1 MQPQAAPENS
11 VTIQWHPALLG
22 RLWELVSEQPNGD
35 QGPRECGGLLLGAVE
50 RDGNRVQITVRLYT
64 PISCSYQ
71 NGQLYH
77 LTRADKAILQQ
88 SIALY
93 ASPFWSCVGF
103 YRSHRR
109 PDLKPDEEDLQL
121 ARDHLKD
128 PPSIFLVLAANGS
141 QGSVFLFD
149 GLDFSKDPVL
159 PTADSQPVSPGASA
173 PNLQQKPSGRTNPR
187 PAIDVGEFVAE
198 GLALASRLQATVE
211 SASKRMSANLSAFI
225 GGLANIGPGKKSM
238 PGWLVAT
245 LIVAFVGL
253 FAVWNQREWPPPAS
267 NGATETPAALK
278 SSIGLATSVEL
289 DHLRVTWNPQ
299 APSVARASHG
309 TLLVNDGQV
318 HKTISLD
325 AKALAHGSF
334 VYYPTSDLA
343 IFEVRIGD
351 VTESLVTA
359 GLERLVAAQPVLPQG
374 TKEQER
380 APEHDQPT
388 QKNAGPTRGTTSNV
402 ALRNNRHPVEQKK
415 LSASRT
421 DSGSERI
428 RSKYEAPP
436 NVRRALPV
444 PQLLQPPD
452 SVIAVNPLPSIA
464 VQLPVTIPLPPP
476 APEQSRSES
485 AASGPREHVDFVAAQ
500 TIKHV
505 SPQASGNA
513 LRLLVTSVTIRV
525 QVHINSQ
532 GKVVRADSLSHG
544 GTLVEYLANLSINAA
559 REWLFAPARRE
570 GRAVDSD
577 TVLQFVFDNQGIQS
591 SL

>member
-1 MQPQAAPENS
+1 MQPEAAAENS
-11 VTIQWHPALLG
+11 ITIQWHPALLG

-35 QGPRECGGLLLGAVE
+35 EGPRECGGLLLGAVQ
-50 RDGNRVQITVRLYT
+50 RDGNRVRIIVRLYAQ
-64 PISCSYQ
+64 ISCSYQ
-71 NGQLYH
+71 KGQLYH
-77 LTRADKAILQQ
+77 LSVADKASLEQ

-93 ASPFWSCVGF
+93 ANPFWSCVGF
-103 YRSHRR
+103 YRSHCR

-121 ARDHLKD
+121 AREHLKD

-141 QGSVFLFD
+141 HGSVFLFD
-149 GLDFSKDPVL
+149 GVDFSKDPVL
-159 PTADSQPVSPGASA
+159 PTADSRPVSPGASA
-173 PNLQQKPSGRTNPR
+173 PNLPQKPSGRTNPR
-187 PAIDVGEFVAE
+187 PEIDVGEFVAK
-198 GLALASRLQATVE
+198 GSALASQLQAAMGA
-211 SASKRMSANLSAFI
+211 ASKRTSAKLSVFI
-225 GGLANIGPGKKSM
+225 AGIANIGLAKKSI

-245 LIVAFVGL
+245 LIVLVVGL
-253 FAVWNQREWPPPAS
+253 FAVWNQREWPAPAS
-267 NGATETPAALK
+267 KGRIKTLAPLK
-278 SSIGLATSVEL
+278 SGIGLASSVEL
-289 DHLRVTWNPQ
+289 DHIRVSWNPQ
-299 APSVARASHG
+299 APAVVRASDG

-318 HKTISLD
+318 HETISLD
-325 AKALAHGSF
+325 AKELAHGSF
-334 VYYPTSDLA
+334 VYYPTSDVA
-343 IFEVRIGD
+343 TFEVRIGN
-351 VTESLVTA
+351 VTESVVA
-359 GLERLVAAQPVLPQG
+359 AELERLVAARPIPPERAD
-374 TKEQER
+374 EQKR
-380 APEHDQPT
+380 APEHDQGT
-388 QKNAGPTRGTTSNV
+388 QKSSGATRGTTSNA
-402 ALRNNRHPVEQKK
+402 ALRSTRHPVEQGR

-436 NVRRALPV
+436 SVRPALPV

-452 SVIAVNPLPSIA
+452 PVIAVNPPPSMA
-464 VQLPVTIPLPPP
+464 AQLPVIIPLPPP

-532 GKVVRADSLSHG
+532 GRVVRADSLSHG
-544 GTLVEYLANLSINAA
+544 GTLVDYLANLSVTAA

-577 TVLQFVFDNQGIQS
+577 TVLQFVFDNQGIES